1 MYLAH
6 WGRRIRIPLRIRPV
20 TPWLSRRPQQ
30 IQSTHRHQNL
40 TLSMEGKFTR
50 WTQGSGLL
58 ENTIEEIQWE
68 AEEEIAELNAWP
80 GISTK

>member
-1 MYLAH
+1 
-6 WGRRIRIPLRIRPV
+6 
-20 TPWLSRRPQQ
+20 
-30 IQSTHRHQNL
+30 
-40 TLSMEGKFTR
+40 MEGKFTR